1 MSIECF
7 TNGTWYARDPGT
19 GTYTDNI
26 EIRNKFR
33 SADYHWGPK
42 SNIKYPK
49 LDEFDCFKLSINDGE
64 VLHNDKYNFLGSAV
78 FEGNK
83 IYRAISINDGIVTIK
98 DFSKDC
104 ELEAYTS
111 WGEKNYGTKVQFS
124 EGYKRIN

>member
-1 MSIECF
+1 M
-7 TNGTWYARDPGT
+7 
-19 GTYTDNI
+19 
-26 EIRNKFR
+26 
-33 SADYHWGPK
+33 
-42 SNIKYPK
+42 
-49 LDEFDCFKLSINDGE
+49 SINDGE

-83 IYRAISINDGIVTIK
+83 IYRAISIIDGIVTIK